1 MANRIAYPVVLTPD
15 ECGYLVYVPAFNI
28 DTSGKDMADAM
39 EMARDAIGIV
49 GIEYQDQGLA
59 LPNIDD
65 GEMITEANDIVT
77 YVDIDFDAYRLKCD
91 NRRVRKNV
99 TIPYYLNLK
108 AEKLGLNFSRI
119 LEEALLVKVGY

>member
-28 DTSGKDMADAM
+28 DTSGKNMADAM

-49 GIEYQDQGLA
+49 GIEYQDQGRT
-59 LPNIDD
+59 LPDVD
-65 GEMITEANDIVT
+65 SGKFVTEKNDIVT
-77 YVDIDFDAYRLKCD
+77 YVDIDFDTYRLKCD
-91 NRRVRKNV
+91 NRKVRKNV

-119 LEEALLVKVGY
+119 LEEALLAKVGY

>member
-28 DTSGKDMADAM
+28 DTSGKNMADAM

-49 GIEYQDQGLA
+49 GIEYQDQGRT
-59 LPNIDD
+59 LPDVDSGKI
-65 GEMITEANDIVT
+65 ITEKDDIVT
-77 YVDIDFDAYRLKCD
+77 YVDIDFDTYRLKCD
-91 NRRVRKNV
+91 NRKVRKNV
-99 TIPYYLNLK
+99 TIPYYLNLR

-119 LEEALLVKVGY
+119 LEEALLAKVGY